1 MFQDWW
7 PLQSTNPC
15 ELGVLKVDSLPRV
28 WMENG
33 LTFNWWQPDFS
44 NYFSYI
50 SDIPNY
56 STVYKNISVTYQE
69 HTHTHIIIY
78 NYIYI
83 HIHTYILW
91 YFIYR
96 FRSIFVRKRPGIS
109 ILDGS
114 RAQNL
119 AIVMSKMKAQS
130 MCFFMGRLMV
140 INGENRMKNHWKFGR
155 IILISTILRQT
166 HMLEGITDKCLTYE
180 FKTATISVWV
190 SLVGSRCCF
199 GVVQGRISRFLW
211 GF

>member
-69 HTHTHIIIY
+69 HTHIIIY

-83 HIHTYILW
+83 YTHTHIHFMIFHLSVS
-91 YFIYR
+91 ID
-96 FRSIFVRKRPGIS
+96 FRAETARHQHFGWLQGTEPGH
-109 ILDGS
+109 
-114 RAQNL
+114 RHEQNEG
-119 AIVMSKMKAQS
+119 AIHV
-130 MCFFMGRLMV
+130 FFMGRLMV